1 METLVTINIQDDF
14 LSREQYNELCNFSI
28 EYNKVHWIGRKS
40 APKNPLYALVSKT
53 YPNDENLTGATAW
66 YNVRPID
73 PKWHNDIDSYC
84 SYNRKSYYPNE
95 LPKHTFIYYMKSSDK
110 GGSLEIETGD
120 LIRPKI
126 NRLVRFPCW
135 YAHRVQPYEGNRVSI
150 GIIWWYDLPSIYGE
164 LSEYDTTALDRV
176 WEKEDAKPYK

>member
-1 METLVTINIQDDF
+1 MKTIDDY
-14 LSREQYNELCNFSI
+14 LPQEKVDALNALHI
-28 EYNKVHWIGRKS
+28 EYAKVHWIGWEYKTTT
-40 APKNPLYALVSKT
+40 NPLIDLVMSTKPTLSKRAH
-53 YPNDENLTGATAW
+53 GATAW

-95 LPKHTFIYYMKSSDK
+95 LPKNTFIYYMKSSDK

-150 GIIWWYDLPSIYGE
+150 GIIWWYDLPSIYCE
-164 LSEYDTTALDRV
+164 LNEYDTVALDRV